1 MATPTNMTSTNTT
14 PSEPAK
20 TERGPRSVVET
31 VCHFR
36 HVRRRD
42 PHAHAS
48 IAFAGRRARP
58 RATAVSRATN
68 TNVALAGL
76 QIVIGYQ
83 WLVSGGDKILLG
95 AFPAQVGPLLM
106 GQISSGK
113 LPAVFAALMRVV
125 VVPNAPVFGYA
136 IMLGETLAGLGLV
149 TAGVFNFLR
158 PLFEAR
164 AHGRLWE
171 LFALTDRLV
180 TGMAPVAALGA
191 GLLGVTYYALDGAP
205 TIWFTPSLAYGG
217 AIAPALIVA
226 LASLVLVAAQVTRP
240 RPGR

>member
-1 MATPTNMTSTNTT
+1 M
-14 PSEPAK
+14 
-20 TERGPRSVVET
+20 
-31 VCHFR
+31 
-36 HVRRRD
+36 
-42 PHAHAS
+42 
-48 IAFAGRRARP
+48 
-58 RATAVSRATN
+58 
-68 TNVALAGL
+68 
-76 QIVIGYQ
+76 
-83 WLVSGGDKILLG
+83 
-95 AFPAQVGPLLM
+95 
-106 GQISSGK
+106 
-113 LPAVFAALMRVV
+113 
-125 VVPNAPVFGYA
+125 
-136 IMLGETLAGLGLV
+136 
-149 TAGVFNFLR
+149 FNFLH